1 MNRAPP
7 GARDYVSAVKYRSLF
22 PLAILLFAPSFGLA
36 QTRPPKPPK
45 ALNTL
50 ALSGEAIAVLPLTL
64 AAADPVLAR
73 DSSLAQLRDRRVVLR
88 WADSLIAEGLQ
99 ARAPAVSWVLPA
111 RLRQIARRNPGMITE
126 PDQMGQAIL
135 RSAKLKRV
143 PDPLRTSLRNLTSFT
158 GGRYAMVPAA
168 LAFVRDSSG
177 ALRADLSIALA
188 DSRTG
193 AVAWHALTWGM
204 GASPDEALTA
214 AVAAVLP
221 LSE

>member
-1 MNRAPP
+1 VLRPIALTLTLTLALALTLIGRADGQSP
-7 GARDYVSAVKYRSLF
+7 
-22 PLAILLFAPSFGLA
+22 
-36 QTRPPKPPK
+36 PPKPPK

-50 ALSGEAIAVLPLTL
+50 ALSGEAIAVLPLTVT
-64 AAADPVLAR
+64 ASEPVLLR
-73 DSSLAQLRDRRVVLR
+73 DTALAQLRDRRGVLR

-99 ARAPAVSWVLPA
+99 ARAPEVSWVLPA

-126 PDQMGQAIL
+126 PDHMGQSIL
-135 RSAKLKRV
+135 RSPKLKRV

-168 LAFVRDSSG
+168 LAFARDSSG
-177 ALRADLSIALA
+177 GLRADLSIALA

-193 AVAWHALTWGM
+193 QVAWHALTWGL
-204 GASPDEALTA
+204 GESPDEALTA

-221 LSE
+221 LSAGP